1 MHDIHLRA
9 SSGVRA
15 SISADGLVL
24 LDLDGGLVLSSNA
37 VGGRI
42 WQLVEQRR
50 TPREI
55 ARQVAAEYEVA
66 EARAQA
72 DVAAFIAALVARGLL
87 AEEQKP

>member
-1 MHDIHLRA
+1 MHDRHLRA
-9 SSGVRA
+9 SPGVRA
-15 SISADGLVL
+15 SISSDGLVL
-24 LDLDGGLVLSSNA
+24 LDLDGGMVLSSNV

-55 ARQVAAEYEVA
+55 ARQVAAEYEVS
-66 EARAQA
+66 EARAHA

-87 AEEQKP
+87 AEEPRP